1 MIRRHFRNEDCMKSW
16 VSQSAYRSPAMHRES
31 EYGRR
36 STSKV
41 NEEKAWCWVSVL
53 FHQRV
58 KMPIISS
65 CLSNMTAFYFL
76 SLAALIIIKIIIHL
90 LPNYFPIMH
99 KLLLQYLEILSRIM
113 RFMPRLFFLKDEL
126 WDRLVQ
132 PEVTLKLFGFI
143 RLWPD
148 SIKLP
153 NINWNWSY
161 GKKNQSVQRKS

>member
-16 VSQSAYRSPAMHRES
+16 VIHSAYGSPAMQLGS
-31 EYGRR
+31 EYGR
-36 STSKV
+36 STYKV
-41 NEEKAWCWVSVL
+41 NEEKSWCWDSVL
-53 FHQRV
+53 FHKMV

-76 SLAALIIIKIIIHL
+76 SLAALIIIKIIIHP
-90 LPNYFPIMH
+90 LPNYIPIMH

-113 RFMPRLFFLKDEL
+113 RYMPGLCFLKDEL

-153 NINWNWSY
+153 NINWNWY
-161 GKKNQSVQRKS
+161 YVK